1 MNPILLRNDGPI
13 ETDIK
18 PYCLDGKDIKT
29 ALEDIKNSLLFLSDK
44 IEGEEKI
51 KAIELLT
58 DLIYLRNSISPK
70 FVKCTKSELDK
81 LYKYY
86 KVEVISEDRFSKVSS
101 NRDFLKEI
109 NDRTDYIFFNKK
121 RKLTTRIKVFDEE
134 KSIERQRDYEK
145 EVDVILDPDKVY
157 SPIDI
162 NNQVDKFS
170 YQEFLRKNIIY
181 KLNRV
186 PLDRMLSLKKGN
198 DMFADCPYYYDIDV
212 SNMFRRKHKKA
223 RYYNAFN
230 EYHNRVNEMLDQQKD
245 EKYILDQDSL
255 LRKKQYNGY
264 VVFESDNEMTAKD
277 KASLFYDICSEIDHI
292 LKGILY
298 PYQLSESLL
307 YNDDTVVDEENISVE
322 FFKKFN
328 YFTTMYDWDEF
339 NDIENKPKKVDIL
352 NAFLYSYMLAC
363 KINKKNQEEKKAI
376 KEEQKAMEIKKR
388 AMKKRKKAMEEEANE
403 IEEETKEVE
412 EEKKEVEEEV
422 IEPPKIKF
430 PELKRLDPGNNLYDK
445 YNCEFIRELAEYFE
459 TYYELDITDLI
470 IKLSIL
476 YIIPLIYS
484 YNDELNDLGTAELT
498 TSILE
503 SQRMTTR
510 NIKQLKTIVKQLRK
524 QLIRL
529 GYIYFTFF
537 RFIDSKTYREYD
549 IGFSKFLEYINLN
562 KECDEPRKWYLLIMG
577 FYKDYIEEH
586 KDLIESFFKIPKLQE
601 TLNQYFDLCD
611 KLYLICDYM
620 NENPFN
626 TIKLSKNGTTV
637 YDYKKRDWMRGFQ
650 DLLSKRKDVILNEKG
665 DESYER

>member
-13 ETDIK
+13 ENDIK

-44 IEGEEKI
+44 IEGEEEVKV
-51 KAIELLT
+51 IELLT
-58 DLIYLRNSISPK
+58 NLIYLRNSISPK

-81 LYKYY
+81 LYKNY
-86 KVEVISEDRFSKVSS
+86 KVEVISEDCFSKVNS

-157 SPIDI
+157 SPIDM
-162 NNQVDKFS
+162 NNRVNELS

-186 PLDRMLSLKKGN
+186 PLDRMLSLKKDN
-198 DMFADCPYYYDIDV
+198 DMFADCPYFYDIDV
-212 SNMFRRKHKKA
+212 SNMFCRKYKTA
-223 RYYNAFN
+223 EYYSVFN
-230 EYHNRVNEMLDQQKD
+230 EYHNRINNMLDQQKD
-245 EKYILDQDSL
+245 DKYILDQDSL

-264 VVFESDNEMTAKD
+264 VVFKSDDKMTAKD

-292 LKGILY
+292 LKGVLY
-298 PYQLSESLL
+298 TYKLSESLL
-307 YNDDTVVDEENISVE
+307 YNDDDTIVDEENISVE

-328 YFTTMYDWDEF
+328 YFTTMYDWEEF
-339 NDIENKPKKVDIL
+339 KDIENKPKKVDIL

-363 KINKKNQEEKKAI
+363 KINKKNQEEN
-376 KEEQKAMEIKKR
+376 KAMKQKHS
-388 AMKKRKKAMEEEANE
+388 
-403 IEEETKEVE
+403 KE
-412 EEKKEVEEEV
+412 
-422 IEPPKIKF
+422 PSNIKF
-430 PELKRLDPGNNLYDK
+430 PELKRLDPGSKMYDK
-445 YNCEFIRELAEYFE
+445 YNCEFIRELAGVFE
-459 TYYELDITDLI
+459 KVLGLNRAELI
-470 IKLSIL
+470 IKFSML
-476 YIIPLIYS
+476 YTIPIINS
-484 YNDELNDLGTAELT
+484 YNNELNELGVAELT
-498 TSILE
+498 ASI
-503 SQRMTTR
+503 SDSNKMTTR
-510 NIKQLKTIVKQLRK
+510 NMKQLKTIVKQLRK

-537 RFIDSKTYREYD
+537 RFIDSKNFREYD
-549 IGFSKFLEYINLN
+549 IGFTNFLEYINFN
-562 KECDEPRKWYLLIMG
+562 IECDEPKKWYLLIMG
-577 FYKDYIEEH
+577 FYKDYTEEH
-586 KDLIESFFKIPKLQE
+586 KDLIVSFFKMPSLCSILE
-601 TLNQYFDLCD
+601 SYFDLCE

-626 TIKLSKNGTTV
+626 TIMLSKNGTTI
-637 YDYKKRDWMRGFQ
+637 YDYKKKDWMGGFQ
-650 DLLSKRKDVILNEKG
+650 DLLSRNTDKILNEKG

>member
-13 ETDIK
+13 ENDIK

-44 IEGEEKI
+44 IEGEEKV

-58 DLIYLRNSISPK
+58 DLIYLRNSISPL
-70 FVKCTKSELDK
+70 FIKCTKSELDK
-81 LYKYY
+81 LYKNY
-86 KVEVISEDRFSKVSS
+86 KVEVISEDRFSKVNS

-145 EVDVILDPDKVY
+145 EVDIILDPDKVY
-157 SPIDI
+157 SPIDM
-162 NNQVDKFS
+162 NNQVGEFS

-186 PLDRMLSLKKGN
+186 PLDRMLSLKKDN
-198 DMFADCPYYYDIDV
+198 NMFADCPYFYDIDV
-212 SNMFRRKHKKA
+212 SNMFRRKHKTA
-223 RYYNAFN
+223 GYYSVFN
-230 EYHNRVNEMLDQQKD
+230 EYHNRINNILDQQKD
-245 EKYILDQDSL
+245 DKYILDQDSL

-264 VVFESDNEMTAKD
+264 VVFKSDDKMTAKN

-292 LKGILY
+292 LKGVLY
-298 PYQLSESLL
+298 TYKLSESLL
-307 YNDDTVVDEENISVE
+307 YNDDTIVDEENISVE

-328 YFTTMYDWDEF
+328 YFTTMYDWEEF
-339 NDIENKPKKVDIL
+339 KDIENKPKKVDIL

-363 KINKKNQEEKKAI
+363 KINKKNQEEN
-376 KEEQKAMEIKKR
+376 KAMKQKHSQEPSK
-388 AMKKRKKAMEEEANE
+388 
-403 IEEETKEVE
+403 TKS
-412 EEKKEVEEEV
+412 
-422 IEPPKIKF
+422 
-430 PELKRLDPGNNLYDK
+430 PELKRLDPGSKMYDK
-445 YNCEFIRELAEYFE
+445 YNCEFIRDLAEYFE
-459 TYYELDITDLI
+459 TNHELNRTDLI
-470 IKLSIL
+470 IKFSML
-476 YIIPLIYS
+476 YTIPIINS
-484 YNDELNDLGTAELT
+484 YNDELNDLETEELT
-498 TSILE
+498 ASISE

-510 NIKQLKTIVKQLRK
+510 NMKQLKTIVKQLRK

-537 RFIDSKTYREYD
+537 RFIDSKKYREYD
-549 IGFSKFLEYINLN
+549 IGFTNFLEYINFN
-562 KECDEPRKWYLLIMG
+562 IECDEPKKWYLLIMG
-577 FYKDYIEEH
+577 FYKDYTEEH
-586 KDLIESFFKIPKLQE
+586 KDLIVSFFKMPALHSISE
-601 TLNQYFDLCD
+601 SYFNLCE

-626 TIKLSKNGTTV
+626 TIKLSKNGTTI
-637 YDYKKRDWMRGFQ
+637 YDYKKKDWMGGFQ
-650 DLLSKRKDVILNEKG
+650 DLLSRNMDEILNKKG

>member
-13 ETDIK
+13 ENDIK

-44 IEGEEKI
+44 IKGEEKI

-58 DLIYLRNSISPK
+58 DLIYLRNSISPL
-70 FVKCTKSELDK
+70 FIKCTDSELKK
-81 LYKYY
+81 LYEKY
-86 KVEVISEDRFSKVSS
+86 KVEIISEDRFSKVSS

>member
-13 ETDIK
+13 ENDIK

-44 IEGEEKI
+44 IEGEEEVKV
-51 KAIELLT
+51 IELLT

-81 LYKYY
+81 LYKNY
-86 KVEVISEDRFSKVSS
+86 KVEVISEDCFSKVSS

-157 SPIDI
+157 SPIDM
-162 NNQVDKFS
+162 NNRVDEFS

-186 PLDRMLSLKKGN
+186 PLDRMLSLKKDN
-198 DMFADCPYYYDIDV
+198 DMFADCPYFYDIDV
-212 SNMFRRKHKKA
+212 SNMFRRKHKTSG
-223 RYYNAFN
+223 YYSVFN
-230 EYHNRVNEMLDQQKD
+230 EYHNRINDMLDQQKD
-245 EKYILDQDSL
+245 DKYILDQDSL

-264 VVFESDNEMTAKD
+264 VVFKSDDKMTAKD

-292 LKGILY
+292 LKGVLY
-298 PYQLSESLL
+298 TYKLSESLL
-307 YNDDTVVDEENISVE
+307 YNDDTIVDEENISVE

-339 NDIENKPKKVDIL
+339 KDIENKPKKVDIL
-352 NAFLYSYMLAC
+352 NAFLRSYMLAC
-363 KINKKNQEEKKAI
+363 KINKKTQEEN
-376 KEEQKAMEIKKR
+376 KAMKQKHSQEPSK
-388 AMKKRKKAMEEEANE
+388 
-403 IEEETKEVE
+403 TKS
-412 EEKKEVEEEV
+412 
-422 IEPPKIKF
+422 
-430 PELKRLDPGNNLYDK
+430 PELKRLDPGSKMYDK
-445 YNCEFIRELAEYFE
+445 YNCEFIRDLAEYFE
-459 TYYELDITDLI
+459 TNHELNRTDLI
-470 IKLSIL
+470 IKFSML
-476 YIIPLIYS
+476 YTIPIINS
-484 YNDELNDLGTAELT
+484 YNDELNDLETEELT
-498 TSILE
+498 ASISE

-510 NIKQLKTIVKQLRK
+510 NMKQLKTIVKQLRK

-537 RFIDSKTYREYD
+537 RFIDSKNYREYD
-549 IGFSKFLEYINLN
+549 IGFTNFLEYINFN
-562 KECDEPRKWYLLIMG
+562 IEYDEPKKWYLLIMG
-577 FYKDYIEEH
+577 FYKDYTEEH
-586 KDLIESFFKIPKLQE
+586 KDLIGSFFEIPSLHSILE
-601 TLNQYFDLCD
+601 SYFDLCE
-611 KLYLICDYM
+611 KLYLICDSM

-626 TIKLSKNGTTV
+626 TIKLSKNGTTN
-637 YDYKKRDWMRGFQ
+637 YDYKEKDWMREFQ
-650 DLLSKRKDVILNEKG
+650 IQLNRNADKILNEKG

>member
-13 ETDIK
+13 ENDIK

-44 IEGEEKI
+44 IEGEEEVKV
-51 KAIELLT
+51 IELLT
-58 DLIYLRNSISPK
+58 NLIYLRNSISPK

-81 LYKYY
+81 LYKNY
-86 KVEVISEDRFSKVSS
+86 KVEVISEDRFSKVNS

-157 SPIDI
+157 SPIDM
-162 NNQVDKFS
+162 NNRVNELS

-186 PLDRMLSLKKGN
+186 PLDRMLSLKKDN
-198 DMFADCPYYYDIDV
+198 DMFADCPYFYDIDV
-212 SNMFRRKHKKA
+212 SNMFRRRHKTSG
-223 RYYNAFN
+223 YYSVFN
-230 EYHNRVNEMLDQQKD
+230 EYHNRINDMLDQQKD
-245 EKYILDQDSL
+245 DKYILEQDSL

-264 VVFESDNEMTAKD
+264 VVFKSDDKMTAKD

-292 LKGILY
+292 LKGVLY
-298 PYQLSESLL
+298 TYKLSESLL
-307 YNDDTVVDEENISVE
+307 YNDDTIVDEENISVE

-328 YFTTMYDWDEF
+328 YFTTMYDWEEF
-339 NDIENKPKKVDIL
+339 KDIENKPKKVDIL

-363 KINKKNQEEKKAI
+363 KINKKNQEEN
-376 KEEQKAMEIKKR
+376 KAMNQKHSQEPSK
-388 AMKKRKKAMEEEANE
+388 
-403 IEEETKEVE
+403 TKS
-412 EEKKEVEEEV
+412 
-422 IEPPKIKF
+422 
-430 PELKRLDPGNNLYDK
+430 PELKRLDPGSKMYDK

-459 TYYELDITDLI
+459 TNHELNRTDLI
-470 IKLSIL
+470 IKFSML
-476 YIIPLIYS
+476 YTIPIINS
-484 YNDELNDLGTAELT
+484 YNDELNDLETEELT
-498 TSILE
+498 ASISE

-510 NIKQLKTIVKQLRK
+510 NMKQLKTIVKQLRK

-537 RFIDSKTYREYD
+537 RFIDSKKYREYD
-549 IGFSKFLEYINLN
+549 IGFTSFLKYINFN
-562 KECDEPRKWYLLIMG
+562 IKCDEPKKWYLLIMG
-577 FYKDYIEEH
+577 FYKDYTKEH
-586 KDLIESFFKIPKLQE
+586 KDLIVSFFKMPALHSILE
-601 TLNQYFDLCD
+601 SYFDLCE
-611 KLYLICDYM
+611 KLYLICDSM

-626 TIKLSKNGTTV
+626 TIKLSKNGTTN
-637 YDYKKRDWMRGFQ
+637 YDYKEKDWMREFQ
-650 DLLSKRKDVILNEKG
+650 IQLNRNADKILNEKG

>member
-13 ETDIK
+13 ENDIK

-44 IEGEEKI
+44 IEGEEEVKV
-51 KAIELLT
+51 IELLT
-58 DLIYLRNSISPK
+58 NLIYLRNSISPK

-81 LYKYY
+81 LYKNY
-86 KVEVISEDRFSKVSS
+86 KVEVISEDCFSKVNS

-157 SPIDI
+157 SPIDM
-162 NNQVDKFS
+162 NNRVNELS

-186 PLDRMLSLKKGN
+186 PLDRMLSLKKDN
-198 DMFADCPYYYDIDV
+198 DMFADCPYFYDIDA
-212 SNMFRRKHKKA
+212 SNMFRRKYKTA
-223 RYYNAFN
+223 GYYSVFN
-230 EYHNRVNEMLDQQKD
+230 EYHNRINNMLDQQKD
-245 EKYILDQDSL
+245 DKYILDQDSL

-264 VVFESDNEMTAKD
+264 VVFKSDDKMTAKD

-292 LKGILY
+292 LKGVLY
-298 PYQLSESLL
+298 TYKLSESLL
-307 YNDDTVVDEENISVE
+307 YNNDIVVDEENISVE

-328 YFTTMYDWDEF
+328 YFTTMYDWEEF
-339 NDIENKPKKVDIL
+339 KDIENKPKKVDIL

-363 KINKKNQEEKKAI
+363 KINKKNQEEN
-376 KEEQKAMEIKKR
+376 KAMKQKHS
-388 AMKKRKKAMEEEANE
+388 
-403 IEEETKEVE
+403 KE
-412 EEKKEVEEEV
+412 
-422 IEPPKIKF
+422 PSNIKF
-430 PELKRLDPGNNLYDK
+430 PELKRLDPGSKMYDK
-445 YNCEFIRELAEYFE
+445 YNCEFIRELAGVFE
-459 TYYELDITDLI
+459 KVLGLNRAELI
-470 IKLSIL
+470 IKFSML
-476 YIIPLIYS
+476 YTIPIINS
-484 YNDELNDLGTAELT
+484 YNNELNELGVAELT
-498 TSILE
+498 ASI
-503 SQRMTTR
+503 SDSNKMTTR
-510 NIKQLKTIVKQLRK
+510 NMKQLKTIVKQLRK

-537 RFIDSKTYREYD
+537 RFIDSKNFREYD
-549 IGFSKFLEYINLN
+549 IGFTNFLEYINFN
-562 KECDEPRKWYLLIMG
+562 IECDEPKKWYLLIMS
-577 FYKDYIEEH
+577 FYKDYTEEH
-586 KDLIESFFKIPKLQE
+586 KDLIVLFFKMPSLCSILE
-601 TLNQYFDLCD
+601 SYFDLCE

-626 TIKLSKNGTTV
+626 TIMLSKNGTTI
-637 YDYKKRDWMRGFQ
+637 YDYKKKDWMGGFQ
-650 DLLSKRKDVILNEKG
+650 DLLSRNTDKILNEKG

>member
-13 ETDIK
+13 ENDIK

-44 IEGEEKI
+44 IEGEEEVKV
-51 KAIELLT
+51 IELLT
-58 DLIYLRNSISPK
+58 NLIYLRNSISPK

-81 LYKYY
+81 LYKNY
-86 KVEVISEDRFSKVSS
+86 KVEVISEDCFSKVNS

-157 SPIDI
+157 SPIDM
-162 NNQVDKFS
+162 NNRVNELS

-186 PLDRMLSLKKGN
+186 PLDRMLSLKKDN
-198 DMFADCPYYYDIDV
+198 DMFADCPYFYDIDV
-212 SNMFRRKHKKA
+212 SNMFYRKYKTA
-223 RYYNAFN
+223 EYYSVFN
-230 EYHNRVNEMLDQQKD
+230 EYHNRINDMLDQQKD
-245 EKYILDQDSL
+245 DKYILDQDSL

-264 VVFESDNEMTAKD
+264 VVFKSDDKMTAKD

-292 LKGILY
+292 LKGVLY
-298 PYQLSESLL
+298 TYKLSESLL
-307 YNDDTVVDEENISVE
+307 YNDDTIVDEENISVE

-328 YFTTMYDWDEF
+328 YFTTMYDWEEF
-339 NDIENKPKKVDIL
+339 KDIENKPKKVDIL

-363 KINKKNQEEKKAI
+363 KINKKNQEEN
-376 KEEQKAMEIKKR
+376 KAMKQKHS
-388 AMKKRKKAMEEEANE
+388 
-403 IEEETKEVE
+403 KE
-412 EEKKEVEEEV
+412 
-422 IEPPKIKF
+422 PSNIKF
-430 PELKRLDPGNNLYDK
+430 PELKRLDPGSKMYDK
-445 YNCEFIRELAEYFE
+445 YNCEFIRELAGVFE
-459 TYYELDITDLI
+459 KVLGLNRAELI
-470 IKLSIL
+470 IKFSML
-476 YIIPLIYS
+476 YTIPIINS
-484 YNDELNDLGTAELT
+484 YNNELNELGVAELT
-498 TSILE
+498 ASI
-503 SQRMTTR
+503 SDSNKMTTR
-510 NIKQLKTIVKQLRK
+510 NMKQLKTIVKQLRK

-537 RFIDSKTYREYD
+537 RFIDSKNFREYD
-549 IGFSKFLEYINLN
+549 IGFTNFLEYINFN
-562 KECDEPRKWYLLIMG
+562 IECDEPKKWYLLIMG
-577 FYKDYIEEH
+577 FYKDYTEEH
-586 KDLIESFFKIPKLQE
+586 KDLIVLFFKMPSLCSILE
-601 TLNQYFDLCD
+601 SYFDLCE

-626 TIKLSKNGTTV
+626 TIMLSKNGTTI
-637 YDYKKRDWMRGFQ
+637 YDYKKKDWMGGFQ
-650 DLLSKRKDVILNEKG
+650 DLLSRNTDKILNEKG

>member
-13 ETDIK
+13 ENDIK

-44 IEGEEKI
+44 IEGEEEVKV
-51 KAIELLT
+51 IELLT
-58 DLIYLRNSISPK
+58 NLIYLRNSISPK

-81 LYKYY
+81 LYKNY
-86 KVEVISEDRFSKVSS
+86 KVEVISEDRFSKVNS

-134 KSIERQRDYEK
+134 KSIQRQRDYEK

-157 SPIDI
+157 SPIDM
-162 NNQVDKFS
+162 NNRVNELS

-186 PLDRMLSLKKGN
+186 PLDRMLSLKKDN
-198 DMFADCPYYYDIDV
+198 NMFADCPYFYDIDV
-212 SNMFRRKHKKA
+212 SNMFRRKHKTSG
-223 RYYNAFN
+223 YYSVFN
-230 EYHNRVNEMLDQQKD
+230 EYHNRINNMLDQQKD
-245 EKYILDQDSL
+245 DKYILDQDSL

-264 VVFESDNEMTAKD
+264 VVFKSDDKMTAKD

-292 LKGILY
+292 LKGVLY
-298 PYQLSESLL
+298 TYKLSESLL
-307 YNDDTVVDEENISVE
+307 YNDDTIVDEENISVE

-328 YFTTMYDWDEF
+328 YFTTMYDWEEF
-339 NDIENKPKKVDIL
+339 KDIENKPKKVDIL
-352 NAFLYSYMLAC
+352 NAFLRSYMLAC
-363 KINKKNQEEKKAI
+363 KINKKNQEEKKAMN
-376 KEEQKAMEIKKR
+376 QKHSQESSQF
-388 AMKKRKKAMEEEANE
+388 
-403 IEEETKEVE
+403 
-412 EEKKEVEEEV
+412 
-422 IEPPKIKF
+422 KF
-430 PELKRLDPGNNLYDK
+430 PELKRLDPGSKMYDK
-445 YNCEFIRELAEYFE
+445 YNCEFIRELAGSFE
-459 TYYELDITDLI
+459 KVSGLNRAELV
-470 IKLSIL
+470 IKFSML
-476 YIIPLIYS
+476 YTIPLIKS
-484 YNDELNDLGTAELT
+484 YYDELKDLETEELT
-498 TSILE
+498 ASILE

-510 NIKQLKTIVKQLRK
+510 NMKQLKTIVKQLRK

-537 RFIDSKTYREYD
+537 RFIDSKTYREDD
-549 IGFSKFLEYINLN
+549 IGFTSFLEYINSN
-562 KECDEPRKWYLLIMG
+562 INCDEPKKWYLLIMG

-601 TLNQYFDLCD
+601 TLNQYFDLCN
-611 KLYLICDYM
+611 KLYLICDSM

-637 YDYKKRDWMRGFQ
+637 YYYNEIDLMRDFQ
-650 DLLSKRKDVILNEKG
+650 GQLSRNMGKILNEKG

>member
-13 ETDIK
+13 ENDIK

-44 IEGEEKI
+44 IEGEEEVKV
-51 KAIELLT
+51 IELLT
-58 DLIYLRNSISPK
+58 NLIYLRNSISPK

-81 LYKYY
+81 LYKNY
-86 KVEVISEDRFSKVSS
+86 KVEVISEDCFSKVNS

-157 SPIDI
+157 SPIDM
-162 NNQVDKFS
+162 NNRVNELS

-186 PLDRMLSLKKGN
+186 PLDRMLSLKKDN
-198 DMFADCPYYYDIDV
+198 DMFADCPYFYDIDV
-212 SNMFRRKHKKA
+212 SNMFCRKYKTA
-223 RYYNAFN
+223 EYYSVFN
-230 EYHNRVNEMLDQQKD
+230 EYHNRINNMLDQQKD
-245 EKYILDQDSL
+245 DKYILDQDSL

-264 VVFESDNEMTAKD
+264 VVFKSDDKMTAKD

-292 LKGILY
+292 LKGVLY
-298 PYQLSESLL
+298 TYKLSESLL
-307 YNDDTVVDEENISVE
+307 YNDDTIVDEENISVE

-328 YFTTMYDWDEF
+328 YFTTMYDWEEF
-339 NDIENKPKKVDIL
+339 KDIENKPKKVDIL

-363 KINKKNQEEKKAI
+363 KINKKNQEEN
-376 KEEQKAMEIKKR
+376 KAMKQKHS
-388 AMKKRKKAMEEEANE
+388 
-403 IEEETKEVE
+403 KE
-412 EEKKEVEEEV
+412 
-422 IEPPKIKF
+422 PSNIKF
-430 PELKRLDPGNNLYDK
+430 PELKKLDPGSKMYDK
-445 YNCEFIRELAEYFE
+445 YNCEFIRELAGVFE
-459 TYYELDITDLI
+459 KVLGLNRAELI
-470 IKLSIL
+470 IKFSML
-476 YIIPLIYS
+476 YTLPIINS
-484 YNDELNDLGTAELT
+484 YNNELNELGVAELT
-498 TSILE
+498 ASI
-503 SQRMTTR
+503 SDSNKMTTR
-510 NIKQLKTIVKQLRK
+510 NMKQLKTIVKQLRK

-537 RFIDSKTYREYD
+537 RFIDSKNYREYD
-549 IGFSKFLEYINLN
+549 IGFTNFLEYINFN
-562 KECDEPRKWYLLIMG
+562 IECDEPKKWYLLIMG
-577 FYKDYIEEH
+577 FYKDYTEEH
-586 KDLIESFFKIPKLQE
+586 KDLIVSFFKMPSLFSILE
-601 TLNQYFDLCD
+601 SYFDLCE

-626 TIKLSKNGTTV
+626 TIMLSKNGTTI
-637 YDYKKRDWMRGFQ
+637 YDYKKKDWMGGFQ
-650 DLLSKRKDVILNEKG
+650 DLLSRNTDKILNEKG